1 MTRRDELPLHQRAA
15 LKVPE
20 VALLLGIG
28 RTKAYELVAKGVIPS
43 VQLDGMVRVPR
54 RALEAW
60 LDEQTRRA
68 G

>member
-1 MTRRDELPLHQRAA
+1 MTEPIEPLA
-15 LKVPE
+15 LKVE
-20 VALLLGIG
+20 QVAQLLAVSRSQAYALVRAG
-28 RTKAYELVAKGVIPS
+28 RIPS
-43 VQLDGMVRVPR
+43 VKVGNAIRVPR